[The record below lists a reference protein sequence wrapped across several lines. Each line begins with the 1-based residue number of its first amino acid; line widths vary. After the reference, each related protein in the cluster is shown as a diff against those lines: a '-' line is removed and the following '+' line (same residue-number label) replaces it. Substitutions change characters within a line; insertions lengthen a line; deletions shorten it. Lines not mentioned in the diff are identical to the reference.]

1 MYAPVLLAAVPMLA
15 GAAVAIHA
23 FHRLPPDFAFVAA
36 GAAAVLWLAAA
47 VSFLLADLEEAT
59 ALIVA
64 GALAAGLSLGTSDAG
79 RVYRSSLAAWFERM
93 APSAPVVLEGVLRED
108 AARSPSGV
116 SVTVDVRGI
125 GELGSELLAVEGGIR
140 LSIAGTLLD
149 QRVDEWRAGRT
160 IRMPALLREPATYF
174 NPGTPDTRPALARR
188 GIVLVGTVKSAA
200 VVEVVRRGGA
210 WSEGAAAIRAWT
222 RRQIERTLTPI
233 DATAAGVT
241 AAVLIGDRSGLRPQD
256 ERRLQEAGTYHVIAI
271 SGGNIAVLGFVLA
284 LCWRLMLVP
293 ARVAAIFTAALLLF
307 YGAVAGG
314 AASVARAVT
323 VAALVLAARALDH
336 RAHALA
342 VLAMAALLAAAA
354 RPVVVLDAG
363 FLLSFGATAGIL
375 LGVPLLAAPPDEP
388 RHRLSVVRKAGAV
401 VRTMLAATVCAELAL
416 APVAATLFGRV
427 SFAGFVLNFA
437 AIPLMSVV
445 QIGGLAIAACASL
458 VAPIA
463 LAAARVVRAA
473 AMGLLGSAALVDVAP
488 WLVVDVPPPAWWLT
502 AAYYAALAGLLA
514 RRATRFWALCS
525 VVAAAL
531 LLAGPQLTARDA
543 VPRSR
548 LSLRVVVL
556 DVGQGDATV
565 VSLPGGTAMLVDAG
579 GIAPFSSVGDD
590 GEPAFDVGE
599 RVVVPALR
607 ALGVSRLESVV
618 VTHGDPDHLM
628 GVGGVVRHL
637 PPHSIWEGVPV
648 PPHGGLQRLAD
659 WAAQRGASWRRVQA
673 GDVERFGDVELRV
686 LHPPPPD
693 WERQRVRNEDSV
705 VLELRLGNVSLILP
719 GDIGREGERAILPR
733 LEPGRVVVLKA
744 PHHGSATSSTSELLA
759 ALRPAAVIFSCGRN
773 NRFGHPHP
781 AVVERYRAIGAE
793 IFSTAEDGAVFV
805 ETDGTAV
812 TIRGHYSGWRDLL
825 GRQSQ
830 TSFERQPSQSV
841 GRQLQVR

>member
-1 MYAPVLLAAVPMLA
+1 MARLVCAPVLLAALPTLT
-15 GAAVAIHA
+15 GAAIAIQA
-23 FHRLPPDFAFVAA
+23 FYRLAPDFAFVAA
-36 GAAAVLWLAAA
+36 GGAALLWLAAVA
-47 VSFLLADLEEAT
+47 SFLLADVEEAT

-64 GALAAGLSLGTSDAG
+64 GALAAGLSLGTSDGA
-79 RVYRSSLAAWFERM
+79 RVYRSSLAAWFERV
-93 APSAPVVLEGVLRED
+93 APAAPVILEGRLRED
-108 AARSPSGV
+108 AVRSASGV
-116 SVTVDVRGI
+116 SLTVDVTGV
-125 GELGSELLAVEGGIR
+125 GELGNAGVPVDGGVRISVAGALLN
-140 LSIAGTLLD
+140 
-149 QRVDEWRAGRT
+149 QRVEEWRAGRT
-160 IRMPALLREPATYF
+160 IRMPALLREPSTYF
-174 NPGTPDTRPALARR
+174 NPGTPDARPALARR

-200 VVEVVRRGGA
+200 VVDVVRRGSA

-222 RRQIERTLTPI
+222 RGQIERILAPI

-241 AAVLIGDRSGLRPQD
+241 TAVLIGDRSGLRPQD

-271 SGGNIAVLGFVLA
+271 SGGNIAVLAFVLA

-293 ARVAAIFTAALLLF
+293 SRLAAMLTAALLLF

-336 RAHALA
+336 RSHALA
-342 VLAMAALLAAAA
+342 VLGMAALFAVAAM
-354 RPVVVLDAG
+354 PVVVLDAG

-375 LGVPLLAAPPDEP
+375 LGVPLLAPPSGEP
-388 RHRLSVVRKAGAV
+388 RHRLSAIRKACSL

-416 APVAATLFGRV
+416 APVAAALFGRV

-473 AMGLLGSAALVDVAP
+473 ALALLGSAALVDVAP
-488 WLVVDVPPPAWWLT
+488 WLVVDVPPPVWWLT
-502 AAYYAALAGLLA
+502 TAYYAALAGVLA

-525 VVAAAL
+525 IVASAL

-548 LSLRVVVL
+548 LPLRVVVL

-565 VSLPGGTAMLVDAG
+565 VSLPGGRVMLVDAG
-579 GIAPFSSVGDD
+579 GIAPLSSVGDD
-590 GEPAFDVGE
+590 AEPAFDVGE

-618 VTHGDPDHLM
+618 ITHGDPDHLM
-628 GVGGVVRHL
+628 GVGGVVRHM

-648 PPHGGLQRLAD
+648 PPHAGLQRLAA
-659 WAAQRGASWRRVQA
+659 WATARGASWRRVQA
-673 GDVERFGDVELRV
+673 GDVERFGHGELVELRV
-686 LHPPPPD
+686 LHPPPPE

-705 VLELRLGNVSLILP
+705 VLELRLGNVSVILP

-733 LEPGRVVVLKA
+733 LEPGRIVVLKA

-759 ALRPAAVIFSCGRN
+759 TLRPAAVIFSCGRN

-781 AVVERYRAIGAE
+781 AVVERYRAIAAE
-793 IFSTAEDGAVFV
+793 IFSTAEDGAVVV
-805 ETDGTAV
+805 ETDGRAV
-812 TIRGHYSGWRDLL
+812 EVRGHHSRAHYSSHRQP
-825 GRQSQ
+825 QSQ
-830 TSFERQPSQSV
+830 
-841 GRQLQVR
+841 